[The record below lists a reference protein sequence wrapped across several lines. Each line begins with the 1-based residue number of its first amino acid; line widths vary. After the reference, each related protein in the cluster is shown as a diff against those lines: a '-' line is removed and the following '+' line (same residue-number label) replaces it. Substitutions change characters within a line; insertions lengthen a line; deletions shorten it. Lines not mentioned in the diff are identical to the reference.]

1 MCTTT
6 RLYLRE
12 RRSFWLKDKSFKREK
27 MRGFSMNSN
36 GPFLYL
42 YLELEVREKKNVR
55 FG

>member
-1 MCTTT
+1 MCTTIK
-6 RLYLRE
+6 LYLRE